1 MNMKKLLQMKFMLLL
16 CALIVGSGTAWA
28 DYVLVT
34 STDQLVA
41 GKNYLIV
48 NRYKTKKM
56 EDPAWYSFGSFN
68 SNNSYNSTA
77 ITVSGDIGDTDLS
90 VTDVKS
96 AHILTLG
103 GSTGQWTLYDNSEN
117 KYVALTANSNR
128 IDQAA
133 NATENT
139 AKWTIAINSN
149 NEVTISNVSFTS
161 RSIRGNQGSSKFACY
176 TGPQSANV
184 EYLFVEESSATN
196 APSISASDVDI
207 DYDATDGSIAYTI
220 NNGVEGGTVSVSKDV
235 DWITLGEGTASPI
248 SFICSANSETTARTA
263 TVTLTY
269 TYNTTETVTKDITIT
284 QAAAPVVYTTIPAL
298 FAAATS
304 TETEVKVTFN
314 NWVVSGVSTSGK
326 NVFVTDNNGNGF
338 MIYSSSDQSS
348 TYSVGDILSGTAVPC
363 SLVLY
368 SGYAEIIG
376 LDASDL
382 TIIDGGTVS
391 ASNIAMADLAG
402 VNTGALVSYNGL
414 TCSIDNNKYYLT
426 DGTTTIQLHNSLYA
440 YEALEAGEKY
450 NITGIYQQYNSTK
463 EILPRSENDIVK
475 VVVPKHTLLVVA
487 ENGSVQIAGQT
498 LDENGEC
505 KIKEGASV
513 TATATPAEHYT
524 FTSWTASFTLE
535 DATANPLTFTMPT
548 EDASLTATFTE
559 DPKHTAT
566 FYVQGEEDSS
576 EEVYVGDAI
585 TFPSVTTP
593 TGYTFMGW
601 TATEITTAQAD
612 VPADLVTSANMGTS
626 DVEYYAVF
634 AVVSGTPATL
644 TKMAS
649 NDTFADG
656 DNVVIV
662 AVVDEDTSYGL
673 YQKEST
679 SKYIDKYLFDGK
691 VATVASDNLNWIT
704 VNSEDNGTW
713 SFGDDTNGYLYNP
726 SSNDLKLS
734 TTSGEKTSFTVAY
747 STTENGFYIKNGAR
761 WFAYRADLQTSNQ
774 LFRMGGNGTS
784 PITGT
789 VGYFDIYKYVAGSA
803 TYSDYCTTIPMLTV
817 TIDAACNDGKD
828 TPKYYGTFSSSSA
841 FVVPENLTVSEIG
854 IDAEGKM
861 VVSNY
866 DSGDIVPANTGVMLS
881 ATTSGDFKLNLVSPD
896 KGESVL
902 GAENRLRPTGDGG
915 ITAEG
920 MVGEPVVCKYY
931 RLTMHDGTKLGFWY
945 GAAEGAAFAV
955 VANKAYLAV
964 PADFAGARKGFA
976 FDDDST
982 TGISNV
988 NVNENV
994 NGSVFDLQGRKVS
1007 TPGKGLYIVNGKK
1020 VVIK

>member
-1 MNMKKLLQMKFMLLL
+1 MLLL
-16 CALIVGSGTAWA
+16 CALIVGSSGAWA
-28 DYVLVT
+28 DAGDEITSESGIVSGKRYYLKGVYTSSKVDYTVYYGPTENDVANTKVASAAVTDIDDAMPITFTKVDGGWTMQTPNGNYIRPHSSNGQSYFLADEYVITIVAQATKSGSGMKFGPYTASNKDYYIQQNTTANKIGAYSSDQRGLT
-34 STDQLVA
+34 LIECEDASTD
-41 GKNYLIV
+41 
-48 NRYKTKKM
+48 
-56 EDPAWYSFGSFN
+56 
-68 SNNSYNSTA
+68 
-77 ITVSGDIGDTDLS
+77 
-90 VTDVKS
+90 
-96 AHILTLG
+96 
-103 GSTGQWTLYDNSEN
+103 
-117 KYVALTANSNR
+117 
-128 IDQAA
+128 
-133 NATENT
+133 
-139 AKWTIAINSN
+139 
-149 NEVTISNVSFTS
+149 
-161 RSIRGNQGSSKFACY
+161 
-176 TGPQSANV
+176 
-184 EYLFVEESSATN
+184 
-196 APSISASDVDI
+196 PSISASDVDI
-207 DYDATDGSIAYTI
+207 NYDATDGSIAYTI

-248 SFICSANSETTARTA
+248 SFTCSANSETTARTA
-263 TVTLTY
+263 TITLTY
-269 TYNTTETVTKDITIT
+269 TYNTTETVTKDVTIT

-314 NWVVSGVSTSGK
+314 NWVVSGVSTSGR

-348 TYSVGDILSGTAVPC
+348 TYSVGDILSGTAISC

-368 SGYAEIIG
+368 SGYAEITD

-382 TIIDGGTVS
+382 TITSGGTVS
-391 ASNIAMADLAG
+391 VSNIAMADLAG

-440 YEALEAGEKY
+440 YEAFEAGEKY

-463 EILPRSENDIVK
+463 EILPRSANDIVK
-475 VVVPKHTLLVVA
+475 VDVPKHTLLVVA

-498 LDENGEC
+498 LDEDGEC
-505 KIKEGASV
+505 EIKEGASV

-524 FTSWTASFTLE
+524 FTSWTVSGFTLE

-548 EDASLTATFTE
+548 NDATLAATFTE
-559 DPKHTAT
+559 DLKHTAT

-585 TFPSVTTP
+585 TFPSVTAP

-601 TATEITTAQAD
+601 TTNEIPATQATA
-612 VPADLVTSANMGTS
+612 PADLVTSANMGTS
-626 DVEYYAVF
+626 DVKYYAVF

-644 TKMAS
+644 TKMMKG
-649 NDTFADG
+649 DTFSAD

-662 AVVDEDTSYGL
+662 ANVDDETAYAL
-673 YQKEST
+673 YQETQSN
-679 SKYIDKYLFDGK
+679 SYVKYYSFTADAETIGADDKNWLTVSAGSDGK
-691 VATVASDNLNWIT
+691 WKL
-704 VNSEDNGTW
+704 
-713 SFGDDTNGYLYNP
+713 GDATNGYLY
-726 SSNDLKLS
+726 
-734 TTSGEKTSFTVAY
+734 TSGSNNLSIDKDN
-747 STTENGFYIKNGAR
+747 STDWTLEDNNDGTFKLKGGSNSRYVSCR
-761 WFAYRADLQTSNQ
+761 SDLTGTNQ
-774 LFRMGGNGTS
+774 YLFRMAGGTPAGVYS
-784 PITGT
+784 
-789 VGYFDIYKYVAGSA
+789 FDIYKYVAGSA
-803 TYSDYCTTIPMLTV
+803 TYSDYCTTIPEALTV
-817 TIDAACNDGKD
+817 NIKEACTDGKG
-828 TPKYYGTFSSSSA
+828 KYYGTFSSSSA

-861 VVSNY
+861 DVQPFTK
-866 DSGDIVPANTGVMLS
+866 GQIVRANTGVMVS
-881 ATTSGDFKLNLVSPD
+881 ATSYGDFNLIKSSKEGTSILGDDNALRPSGDN
-896 KGESVL
+896 
-902 GAENRLRPTGDGG
+902 G
-915 ITAEG
+915 ITATAMAAADESC
-920 MVGEPVVCKYY
+920 VFY
-931 RLTMHDGTKLGFWY
+931 RLTMHNDTKLGFWW

-955 VANKAYLAV
+955 GSNKAYMAV
-964 PADFAGARKGFA
+964 PAGQAAREGFA

>member
-1 MNMKKLLQMKFMLLL
+1 MKKLLQMKFMLLL

-176 TGPQSANV
+176 AGPQSANV

-196 APSISASDVDI
+196 APSISAPDVDI

-220 NNGVEGGTVSVSKDV
+220 SNGVEGGSVSVSKDG
-235 DWITLGEGTASPI
+235 DWITLSEGTASPI
-248 SFICSANSETTARTA
+248 SFTCSANSETTARTA

-269 TYNTTETVTKDITIT
+269 TYNTTETVTKDVTIT
-284 QAAAPVVYTTIPAL
+284 QDAAPVVYTTIPAL

-314 NWVVSGVSTSGK
+314 NWVVSGVSTNGK
-326 NVFVTDNNGNGF
+326 NVFVTDNSGNGF
-338 MIYSSSDQSS
+338 MIYSSSNQSS
-348 TYSVGDILSGTAVPC
+348 TYSVGDILSGTAVSC

-368 SGYAEIIG
+368 SGYAEITD

-382 TIIDGGTVS
+382 TITSGGTVS
-391 ASNIAMADLAG
+391 VFNIAMADLAG

-463 EILPRSENDIVK
+463 EILPRSANDIVK
-475 VVVPKHTLLVVA
+475 VDVPKHTLLVVA

-498 LDENGEC
+498 LDEDGEC
-505 KIKEGASV
+505 EIKEGASV

-524 FTSWTASFTLE
+524 FTSWTVSGFTLE

-548 EDASLTATFTE
+548 NDATLAATFTE
-559 DPKHTAT
+559 DLKHTAT

-585 TFPSVTTP
+585 TFPSVTAP

-601 TATEITTAQAD
+601 TTNEIPATQATA
-612 VPADLVTSANMGTS
+612 PADLVTSANMGTS
-626 DVEYYAVF
+626 DVKYYAVF

-644 TKMAS
+644 TKMMKG
-649 NDTFADG
+649 DTFSAD

-662 AVVDEDTSYGL
+662 ANVDDETAYAL
-673 YQKEST
+673 YQETQSN
-679 SKYIDKYLFDGK
+679 SYVKYYSFTADAETIGADDKNWLTVSAGSDGK
-691 VATVASDNLNWIT
+691 WKL
-704 VNSEDNGTW
+704 
-713 SFGDDTNGYLYNP
+713 GDATNGYLY
-726 SSNDLKLS
+726 
-734 TTSGEKTSFTVAY
+734 TSGSNNLSIDKDN
-747 STTENGFYIKNGAR
+747 STDWTLEDNNDGTFKLKGGSNSRYVSCR
-761 WFAYRADLQTSNQ
+761 SDLTGTNQ
-774 LFRMGGNGTS
+774 YLFRMAGGTPAGVYS
-784 PITGT
+784 
-789 VGYFDIYKYVAGSA
+789 FDIYKYVAGSA
-803 TYSDYCTTIPMLTV
+803 TYSDYCTTIPEALTV
-817 TIDAACNDGKD
+817 NIKEACTDGKG
-828 TPKYYGTFSSSSA
+828 KYYGTFSSSSA

-866 DSGDIVPANTGVMLS
+866 DSGDIVPANTGVMVS
-881 ATTSGDFKLNLVSPD
+881 AETFGNFKLVKSTEDGVDILN
-896 KGESVL
+896 
-902 GAENRLRPTGDGG
+902 GANRLRPTGDNGLAA
-915 ITAEG
+915 TEMNSAEP
-920 MVGEPVVCKYY
+920 ETCKFY
-931 RLTMHDGTKLGFWY
+931 RLTMH
-945 GAAEGAAFAV
+945 GAAENNPGKIGFWWGADGGDSFAIA
-955 VANKAYLAV
+955 ANKAYLAV
-964 PADFAGARKGFA
+964 PASVAGTRNGFA
-976 FDDDST
+976 FGDDA
-982 TGISNV
+982 TGINNV

>member
-1 MNMKKLLQMKFMLLL
+1 MKKLLQMKFMLLL
-16 CALIVGSGTAWA
+16 CALIVGSSGAWA
-28 DYVLVT
+28 DAGDEITSESGIVSGKRYYLKGVYTSSKVDYTVYYGPTENDVANTKVASAAVTDIDDAMPITFTKVDGGWTMQTPNGNYIRPHSSNGQSYFLADEYVITIVAQATKSGSGMKFGPYTASNKDYYIQQNTTANKIGAYSSDQRGLT
-34 STDQLVA
+34 LIECEDASTD
-41 GKNYLIV
+41 
-48 NRYKTKKM
+48 
-56 EDPAWYSFGSFN
+56 
-68 SNNSYNSTA
+68 
-77 ITVSGDIGDTDLS
+77 
-90 VTDVKS
+90 
-96 AHILTLG
+96 
-103 GSTGQWTLYDNSEN
+103 
-117 KYVALTANSNR
+117 
-128 IDQAA
+128 
-133 NATENT
+133 
-139 AKWTIAINSN
+139 
-149 NEVTISNVSFTS
+149 
-161 RSIRGNQGSSKFACY
+161 
-176 TGPQSANV
+176 
-184 EYLFVEESSATN
+184 
-196 APSISASDVDI
+196 PSISAPDVDI

-220 NNGVEGGTVSVSKDV
+220 NNGVDGGTVSAAIKDGN
-235 DWITLGEGTASPI
+235 WITLGEGTASPI
-248 SFICSANSETTARTA
+248 SFTCSANSETTARTA
-263 TVTLTY
+263 TITLIY
-269 TYNTTETVTKDITIT
+269 TYNTTETVTKDVTIT
-284 QAAAPVVYTTIPAL
+284 QDAAPVVYTTIPAL

-326 NVFVTDNNGNGF
+326 NVFVTDNSGNGF
-338 MIYSSSDQSS
+338 MIFSSSDQSS
-348 TYSVGDILSGTAVPC
+348 TYSVGDILSGTAISC

-368 SGYAEIIG
+368 SGYAEITD

-382 TIIDGGTVS
+382 TITSGGTVS

-498 LDENGEC
+498 LDEDGEC
-505 KIKEGASV
+505 EIKEGASV
-513 TATATPAEHYT
+513 TATATPAKHYT
-524 FTSWTASFTLE
+524 FTSWTVSGFTLE

-548 EDASLTATFTE
+548 NDATLAATFTE
-559 DPKHTAT
+559 DLKHTAT

-585 TFPSVTTP
+585 TFPSVTAP

-601 TATEITTAQAD
+601 TTNEIPATQATA
-612 VPADLVTSANMGTS
+612 PADLVTSANMGTS
-626 DVEYYAVF
+626 DVKYYAVF

-649 NDTFADG
+649 TDTFEDG

-662 AVVDEDTSYGL
+662 ANDGEKDYAIYQETQNTSWVG
-673 YQKEST
+673 
-679 SKYIDKYLFDGK
+679 KYEFDGN
-691 VATVASDNLNWIT
+691 VSTVAADDKNWLT
-704 VNSEDNGTW
+704 VTADGGNW
-713 SFGDDTNGYLYNP
+713 KLGDATNGYLYSS
-726 SSNDLKLS
+726 SSNNLILDKDNS
-734 TTSGEKTSFTVAY
+734 SSFTLGY
-747 STTENGFYIKNGAR
+747 SQDNGFTLKKGSR
-761 WFAYRADLQTSNQ
+761 WLSLRTDADTNK
-774 LFRMGGNGTS
+774 FRLGGDGNKPLGT
-784 PITGT
+784 
-789 VGYFDIYKYVAGSA
+789 GYFDIYKYVAGSA

-861 VVSNY
+861 VVCNY

-902 GAENRLRPTGDGG
+902 GAKNRLRPTGDNGL
-915 ITAEG
+915 TATE
-920 MVGEPVVCKYY
+920 MNSAVSETCKFY
-931 RLTMHDGTKLGFWY
+931 RLTMH
-945 GAAEGAAFAV
+945 GAAENNPGKIGFWWGADGGDSFAIA
-955 VANKAYLAV
+955 ANKAYLAV
-964 PADFAGARKGFA
+964 PASVAGARNGFA
-976 FDDDST
+976 FGDDA
-982 TGISNV
+982 TGINNV

-1007 TPGKGLYIVNGKK
+1007 KPGKGLYIVNGKK

>member
-1 MNMKKLLQMKFMLLL
+1 MLLL
-16 CALIVGSGTAWA
+16 CALIVGSGTMWAENKTNVSTVSTKFSANGDVTSNFTQTGNFTPVNWNLDVTWKTSTKIYWGNLEAKGSQIGSGSNPASTVVLTGTNVPGTIKSVKVNTAMASGGTISVGVSVGGTTFKCSNSETAALATSSA
-28 DYVLVT
+28 DYDFT
-34 STDQLVA
+34 
-41 GKNYLIV
+41 
-48 NRYKTKKM
+48 
-56 EDPAWYSFGSFN
+56 GSG
-68 SNNSYNSTA
+68 
-77 ITVSGDIGDTDLS
+77 SGDVVITWNQPSTSKAIYIKS
-90 VTDVKS
+90 VT
-96 AHILTLG
+96 IT
-103 GSTGQWTLYDNSEN
+103 Y
-117 KYVALTANSNR
+117 
-128 IDQAA
+128 
-133 NATENT
+133 
-139 AKWTIAINSN
+139 
-149 NEVTISNVSFTS
+149 
-161 RSIRGNQGSSKFACY
+161 
-176 TGPQSANV
+176 
-184 EYLFVEESSATN
+184 EEAGDPS

-220 NNGVEGGTVSVSKDV
+220 NNGVDGGTVSAAIKDGN
-235 DWITLGEGTASPI
+235 WITLGEGTASPI
-248 SFICSANSETTARTA
+248 SFTCSANSETTARTA

-269 TYNTTETVTKDITIT
+269 TYNTTETVTKDVTIT

-314 NWVVSGVSTSGK
+314 NWVVSSVSTSGK
-326 NVFVTDNNGNGF
+326 NVFVTDNSGNGF

-382 TIIDGGTVS
+382 TITSGGTVS

-475 VVVPKHTLLVVA
+475 IVVPKHTLHVEA
-487 ENGSVQIAGQT
+487 TNGSVEIADQT

-566 FYVQGEEDSS
+566 FYVLGAEAGTDEN
-576 EEVYVGDAI
+576 VYEGDAI
-585 TFPSVTTP
+585 TFPSVTAP

-601 TATEITTAQAD
+601 TDTEITTAQAD
-612 VPADLVTSANMGTS
+612 APADLVTSANMGTS

-902 GAENRLRPTGDGG
+902 GAENRLRPTGDDNG
-915 ITAEG
+915 ISANDMGTKD
-920 MVGEPVVCKYY
+920 PNCLYY
-931 RLTMHDGTKLGFWY
+931 RLTMHEGTKLGFWW
-945 GAAEGAAFAV
+945 GADGGDSFAI

-964 PADFAGARKGFA
+964 PTSVAGARNGFA
-976 FDDDST
+976 FGDDA

>member
-1 MNMKKLLQMKFMLLL
+1 MKKLLQMKFMLLL
-16 CALIVGSGTAWA
+16 CALIVGSSGAWA
-28 DYVLVT
+28 DAGDEITSESGIVSGKRYYLKGVYTSSKVDYTVYYGPTENDVANTKVASAAVTDIDDAMPITFTKVDGGWTMQTPNGNYIRPHSSNGQSYFLADEYVITIVAQATKSGSGMKFGPYTASNKDYYIQQNTTANKIGAYSSDQRGLT
-34 STDQLVA
+34 LIECEDASTD
-41 GKNYLIV
+41 
-48 NRYKTKKM
+48 
-56 EDPAWYSFGSFN
+56 
-68 SNNSYNSTA
+68 
-77 ITVSGDIGDTDLS
+77 
-90 VTDVKS
+90 
-96 AHILTLG
+96 
-103 GSTGQWTLYDNSEN
+103 
-117 KYVALTANSNR
+117 
-128 IDQAA
+128 
-133 NATENT
+133 
-139 AKWTIAINSN
+139 
-149 NEVTISNVSFTS
+149 
-161 RSIRGNQGSSKFACY
+161 
-176 TGPQSANV
+176 
-184 EYLFVEESSATN
+184 
-196 APSISASDVDI
+196 PSISASDVDI
-207 DYDATDGSIAYTI
+207 NYDATDGSIAYTI

-248 SFICSANSETTARTA
+248 SFTCSANSETTARTA
-263 TVTLTY
+263 TITLTY
-269 TYNTTETVTKDITIT
+269 TYNTTETVTKDVTIT

-314 NWVVSGVSTSGK
+314 NWVVSGVSTSGR

-348 TYSVGDILSGTAVPC
+348 TYSVGDILSGTAISC

-368 SGYAEIIG
+368 SGYAEITD

-382 TIIDGGTVS
+382 TITSGGTVS
-391 ASNIAMADLAG
+391 VSNIAMADLAG

-440 YEALEAGEKY
+440 YEAFEAGEKY

-463 EILPRSENDIVK
+463 EILPRSANDIVK
-475 VVVPKHTLLVVA
+475 VDVPKHTLLVVA

-498 LDENGEC
+498 LDEDGEC
-505 KIKEGASV
+505 EIKEGASV

-524 FTSWTASFTLE
+524 FTSWTVSGFTLE

-548 EDASLTATFTE
+548 NDATLAATFTE
-559 DPKHTAT
+559 DLKHTAT

-585 TFPSVTTP
+585 TFPSVTAP

-601 TATEITTAQAD
+601 TTNEIPATQATA
-612 VPADLVTSANMGTS
+612 PADLVTSANMGTS
-626 DVEYYAVF
+626 DVKYYAVF

-644 TKMAS
+644 TKMMKG
-649 NDTFADG
+649 DTFSAD

-662 AVVDEDTSYGL
+662 ANVDDETAYAL
-673 YQKEST
+673 YQETQSN
-679 SKYIDKYLFDGK
+679 SYVKYYSFTADAETIGADDKNWLTVSAGSDGK
-691 VATVASDNLNWIT
+691 WKL
-704 VNSEDNGTW
+704 
-713 SFGDDTNGYLYNP
+713 GDATNGYLY
-726 SSNDLKLS
+726 
-734 TTSGEKTSFTVAY
+734 TSGSNNLSIDKDN
-747 STTENGFYIKNGAR
+747 STDWTLEDNNDGTFKLKGGSNSRYVSCR
-761 WFAYRADLQTSNQ
+761 SDLTGTNQ
-774 LFRMGGNGTS
+774 YLFRMAGGTPAGVYS
-784 PITGT
+784 
-789 VGYFDIYKYVAGSA
+789 FDIYKYVAGSA
-803 TYSDYCTTIPMLTV
+803 TYSDYCTTIPEALTV
-817 TIDAACNDGKD
+817 NIKEACTDGKG
-828 TPKYYGTFSSSSA
+828 KYYGTFSSSSA

-861 VVSNY
+861 DVQPFTK
-866 DSGDIVPANTGVMLS
+866 GQIVRANTGVMVS
-881 ATTSGDFKLNLVSPD
+881 ATSYGDFNLIKSSKEGTSILGDDNALRPSGDN
-896 KGESVL
+896 
-902 GAENRLRPTGDGG
+902 G
-915 ITAEG
+915 ITATAMAAADESC
-920 MVGEPVVCKYY
+920 VFY
-931 RLTMHDGTKLGFWY
+931 RLTMHNDTKLGFWW

-955 VANKAYLAV
+955 GSNKAYMAV
-964 PADFAGARKGFA
+964 PAGQAAREGFA